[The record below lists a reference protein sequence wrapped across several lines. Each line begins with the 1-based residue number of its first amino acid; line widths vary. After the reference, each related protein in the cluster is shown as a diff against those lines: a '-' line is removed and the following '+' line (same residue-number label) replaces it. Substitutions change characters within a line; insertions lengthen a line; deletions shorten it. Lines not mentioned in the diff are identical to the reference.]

1 MKRQA
6 AASGVTRSGDCPFA
20 VEAYTLFTRPTLK
33 TGPCDSRAIPGVV
46 EMPILVTDEDD
57 GTDKLSQQALSFALH
72 TILAVGSW
80 LLLMLAGY
88 ALNPASV
95 SQMIV
100 LLLSILVP
108 MLAGNLVA
116 RFRRD
121 EMATH
126 VWLVGLIWLLIVS
139 LWVLDMPTG
148 PNACYQC
155 SATEKL
161 TRTFFSLPRPSGL
174 VDDNGPFFGTWP
186 AAAMLGYSIGARLA
200 LRRRRVTA

>member
-1 MKRQA
+1 
-6 AASGVTRSGDCPFA
+6 
-20 VEAYTLFTRPTLK
+20 
-33 TGPCDSRAIPGVV
+33 
-46 EMPILVTDEDD
+46 MPILVTDEDD
-57 GTDKLSQQALSFALH
+57 GTDKLSRQALSFALH

-108 MLAGNLVA
+108 MFAGNLVA

-161 TRTFFSLPRPSGL
+161 TRTFFSLPHPSGL

-186 AAAMLGYSIGARLA
+186 AAALLGYSIGARLA

>member
-1 MKRQA
+1 
-6 AASGVTRSGDCPFA
+6 
-20 VEAYTLFTRPTLK
+20 
-33 TGPCDSRAIPGVV
+33 
-46 EMPILVTDEDD
+46 MPILVTDEDD

-72 TILAVGSW
+72 TIIAVGSW

-108 MLAGNLVA
+108 MFAGNLVA
-116 RFRRD
+116 RMRRD

-126 VWLVGLIWLLIVS
+126 VWLVGLIWLLIMS

-148 PNACYQC
+148 PNACFQC

-161 TRTFFSLPRPSGL
+161 TRTFFSLPHPSGL

-186 AAAMLGYSIGARLA
+186 AAALLGYSIGARLA